1 MTPDQLD
8 DLLRLIAARLAALR
22 AAASADY
29 AAHRAGYEQRA
40 ADYALVIQTIAR
52 RLIREA
58 QAAAG
63 DPGTALAILTLLYV
77 AARAKELWR

>member
-1 MTPDQLD
+1 MMTPDQLD

-29 AAHRAGYEQRA
+29 AAHRAAYARRA
-40 ADYALVIQTIAR
+40 ADYALVIQTNAR
-52 RLIREA
+52 RLIRE
-58 QAAAG
+58 AAG